1 MIEIKQAKK
10 GTCILYNEKPYRVED
25 IKSVVVSKHSHS
37 KTKVVLTNIFNRED
51 RQTLTLPNSETVED
65 INVIR
70 KHGQFI
76 AWLDEGRGQVM
87 DMRDYN
93 IYESEISSEIKG
105 KINEGDEVTYI
116 EFNGRSKV
124 LEIR

>member
-1 MIEIKQAKK
+1 M
-10 GTCILYNEKPYRVED
+10 GILYNKKPYKVED
-25 IKSVVVSKHSHS
+25 IRSVVVSKHSHS
-37 KTKVVLTNIFNRED
+37 KTKVSITNIFDRED

-65 INVIR
+65 IPVIR

-76 AWLDEGRGQVM
+76 ARLGEGRGQVM
-87 DMRDYN
+87 DMRDYS
-93 IYESEISSEIKG
+93 IYESEISGEIEG

-116 EFNGRSKV
+116 EFKGRSKV